1 MKFTC
6 LLRVSAS
13 ARPCASFSYLAAV
26 LIALAM
32 PAAEAHAQRD
42 DQFAW
47 GLGAGATIPSG
58 AAKDNHKA
66 GAHASLMFGIGS
78 VDSPFGIRFDAFY
91 SALGD
96 GPRGNLA
103 IDQGEA
109 TLFTLMMNGL
119 VNVYG
124 SNRRLYA
131 LAGAG
136 GFWYDPDGAGTV
148 AVNDFGVAGGLGV
161 WLPGINGF
169 VEAKILNLYNALPD
183 PVTGARGRKSAQLF
197 PITLGIMF

>member
-1 MKFTC
+1 MKF
-6 LLRVSAS
+6 
-13 ARPCASFSYLAAV
+13 FYLAAV
-26 LIALAM
+26 LMALAI
-32 PAAEAHAQRD
+32 PAAGAHAQRD
-42 DQFAW
+42 DQFVW

-58 AAKDNHKA
+58 SAKDNHKT
-66 GAHASLMFGIGS
+66 GAHATVMFGIGA
-78 VDSPFGIRFDAFY
+78 VDSPFGVRFDGFY

-96 GPRGNLA
+96 APQGNLA

-109 TLFTLMMNGL
+109 TVFTLMMNGIF
-119 VNVYG
+119 NVYG

-131 LAGAG
+131 LAGVG
-136 GFWYDPDGAGTV
+136 GFWYDPDGQGTT

-183 PVTGARGRKSAQLF
+183 PATGVKGKKSAQLF